1 MPRRNEEGEGSPKT
15 TQQGMERFLGG
26 KMVGALVT
34 LEAGHSCPFLSPELT
49 ILLVCAKDRDLWPLP
64 VSEHAQ
70 NTRSIFFSQTDLS
83 DLMMSQ

>member
-1 MPRRNEEGEGSPKT
+1 MPRRNEEGESQDNPTGDGAFPWRQNGWRIGHFGSWT
-15 TQQGMERFLGG
+15 
-26 KMVGALVT
+26 
-34 LEAGHSCPFLSPELT
+34 FLS
-49 ILLVCAKDRDLWPLP
+49 ILVPRAHDPSGLFFSLP